1 MPAKNVARSK
11 PRSSKRQSS
20 SSDKN
25 ALFFRRH
32 DGRKPD
38 QLREISFQRQF
49 TRFAGGSVL
58 VSFGNTRVLCT
69 AMIEKDLPPWLKA
82 KGPGAGGWLTAEYSM
97 LPSSTNTRKRRDSG
111 KPDGRSVEI
120 QRLVGRALR
129 SCIDLTQLVT
139 PPTFAGQKDH
149 RSVGP
154 MGLTLFVD
162 CDVLQAD
169 GGTRTAAITGAWV
182 AVADAVVSAKKSGL
196 LSDAAYVL
204 VNQVAAVSV
213 GIIKPADAK
222 VPVTVVDL
230 DYPEDVDAQ
239 VDMNIAMLA
248 DNTFVE
254 VQGTGEHAT
263 FSVAQLQDML
273 AAAMGGIRRL
283 HAAQTAAL
291 CAS

>member
-1 MPAKNVARSK
+1 VSK
-11 PRSSKRQSS
+11 S
-20 SSDKN
+20 
-25 ALFFRRH
+25 AAFRRH
-32 DGRKPD
+32 DGRAPD
-38 QLREISFQRQF
+38 QPRPLSFQRQF

-97 LPSSTNTRKRRDSG
+97 LPSSTTTRKRRDSG
-111 KPDGRSVEI
+111 KPDGRSIEI

-129 SCIDLTQLVT
+129 SCIDLSQLVT
-139 PPTFAGQKDH
+139 PAPAATSGGDQ
-149 RSVGP
+149 RNMGP
-154 MGLTLFVD
+154 GGLTLFVD

-182 AVADAVVSAKKSGL
+182 AVADAVDSAKKSKL
-196 LSDAAYVL
+196 LAESAKVL
-204 VNQVAAVSV
+204 VNQVAAISV
-213 GIIKPADAK
+213 GIIKPADAIS
-222 VPVTVVDL
+222 PITVVDL
-230 DYPEDVDAQ
+230 DYIEDVDAQ

-263 FSVAQLQDML
+263 FSAAQLDGML
-273 AAAMGGIRRL
+273 SAATGAIRRL
-283 HAAQTAAL
+283 HAAQTAAVK
-291 CAS
+291 AS